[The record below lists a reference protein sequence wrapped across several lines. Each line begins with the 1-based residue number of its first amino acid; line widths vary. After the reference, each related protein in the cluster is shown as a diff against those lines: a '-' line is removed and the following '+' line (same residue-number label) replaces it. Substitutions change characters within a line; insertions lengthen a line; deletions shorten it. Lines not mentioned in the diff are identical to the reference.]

1 MRSIRENSTDRRRGR
16 PGTFSTANK
25 GQLQISGA
33 GTTGTG
39 QPSQFSKKKEEKAQ
53 AGLRRILESALTTG
67 QKIHL
72 INTNIIPAVVY
83 VTANIAPDE
92 KRATTIKRCR
102 DLDTKICSMLVDH
115 KVKG

>member
-1 MRSIRENSTDRRRGR
+1 MRTAQIDDAGDQAPFLPQIRDGYKYLGLEQLEQDS
-16 PGTFSTANK
+16 PANF
-25 GQLQISGA
+25 Q
-33 GTTGTG
+33 
-39 QPSQFSKKKEEKAQ
+39 KKIEEKAQ
-53 AGLRRILESALTTG
+53 TGLRRILESALTTG